1 MDTGA
6 RTQPSHRKKFQRNRI
21 MRPMDT
27 ATATRNTPRM
37 TCQTQKSTLA
47 LQPPKSS

>member
-6 RTQPSHRKKFQRNRI
+6 STQPSHRKKFQRNRTI
-21 MRPMDT
+21 RPMDT
-27 ATATRNTPRM
+27 TTATRNTARM
-37 TCQTQKSTLA
+37 TCQTQKSTPA